1 MGDVALSFRSA
12 KELHARAEMLPAGPQ
27 WLCET
32 LVLEYPTKQPPHLFY
47 RNLIECL
54 QALLSHPLF
63 VPHMSFVPRR
73 LWTCATKICRIY
85 DEWLSGDQ
93 AWSIQVRPA
102 VVLVWQSQ
110 WHLVRRPYHLV
121 RPSWGLSC
129 HLIRLIS
136 PLWVETVWPIRF

>member
-12 KELHARAEMLPAGPQ
+12 KELRARAKMLPAGPQ

-32 LVLEYPTKQPPHLFY
+32 LVLEYPTKQPPRLFY
-47 RNLIECL
+47 HNPIECL

-63 VPHMSFVPRR
+63 EPHMSFVPRR
-73 LWTCATKICRIY
+73 LWTCATKICCIY

-102 VVLVWQSQ
+102 AVLVQQSQ
-110 WHLVRRPYHLV
+110 
-121 RPSWGLSC
+121 
-129 HLIRLIS
+129 
-136 PLWVETVWPIRF
+136 